1 MKNSNLSFYY
11 LYGVSGAILYSIPIV
26 LFIVHTNFSDQ
37 WLLYV
42 GNFLLLGL
50 TFLAVIQFNKKFF
63 GNATLG
69 AMINT
74 GIKITFISIAISCTV
89 LLILAIAD
97 NHKVLQHVPGE
108 VYNGKKNGLWFTL
121 FADAILVNI
130 FVGAFASVI
139 AAVSTKNYRK
149 ETGEG

>member
-1 MKNSNLSFYY
+1 MKNSNLLFSS
-11 LYGVSGAILYSIPIV
+11 LYGICGAILYSVPLIF
-26 LFIVHTNFSDQ
+26 FIVHTNFSDQ
-37 WLLYV
+37 WLLYI

-50 TFLAVIQFNKKFF
+50 TFFAVIQFNKKLF

-69 AMINT
+69 SMINT
-74 GIKITFISIAISCTV
+74 GIKITFISIAILCIV
-89 LLILAIAD
+89 LLVLAFAD
-97 NHKVLQHVPGE
+97 NHKVLQHAPDE

-139 AAVSTKNYRK
+139 AAVSTKNFRK
-149 ETGEG
+149 EAGEN